1 MKDTLNKL
9 EDLNR
14 QRKEIIDRLQ
24 DEFNDALKQV
34 FVDNPTLEKINMSVN
49 NHEFNDGDATSFYIG
64 WEDMTITVDGVEMQ
78 REWDRTT
85 KNYVSNPILENLI
98 ELFGQVQDIHEN
110 IYGDAYEDLTI
121 DREEILKVN

>member
-1 MKDTLNKL
+1 
-9 EDLNR
+9 
-14 QRKEIIDRLQ
+14 
-24 DEFNDALKQV
+24 
-34 FVDNPTLEKINMSVN
+34 MSVN

>member
-1 MKDTLNKL
+1 MKDTLSKL
-9 EDLNR
+9 ADLNR

-85 KNYVSNPILENLI
+85 KNYVPNPTLENVI

-110 IYGDAYEDLTI
+110 IYGDAYEELTI
-121 DREEILKVN
+121 DREEILKD

>member
-1 MKDTLNKL
+1 MKDTLSKL

-34 FVDNPTLEKINMSVN
+34 FVDNPTLEKINMYVN

-64 WEDMTITVDGVEMQ
+64 WEDMTITVDGVEVQ
-78 REWDRTT
+78 REWNRKT
-85 KNYVSNPILENLI
+85 KEYVSNPILENLI

-110 IYGDAYEDLTI
+110 IYGDAYENLTI
-121 DREEILKVN
+121 EREEILKG

>member
-1 MKDTLNKL
+1 MKDTLSKL
-9 EDLNR
+9 ADLNR

-34 FVDNPTLEKINMSVN
+34 FVDNPTLEKINMYVN

-85 KNYVSNPILENLI
+85 KNYVPNPTLENVI

-121 DREEILKVN
+121 DREEILKD

>member
-1 MKDTLNKL
+1 MKDTLSKL

-64 WEDMTITVDGVEMQ
+64 WEDMTITVDGVEVQ
-78 REWDRTT
+78 REWNRNT
-85 KNYVSNPILENLI
+85 KEYVSNPILENLT

-110 IYGDAYEDLTI
+110 IYGDAYENLTI
-121 DREEILKVN
+121 EREEILKD

>member
-1 MKDTLNKL
+1 MKDTLSKL
-9 EDLNR
+9 ADLNR

-34 FVDNPTLEKINMSVN
+34 FVDNPTLEKINMYVN

-85 KNYVSNPILENLI
+85 KDYVSNPILENLI

-121 DREEILKVN
+121 DREEILKN

>member
-1 MKDTLNKL
+1 MKNTLKKL
-9 EDLNR
+9 ADLDK
-14 QRKEIIDRLQ
+14 QRRNVIDQLIE
-24 DEFNDALKQV
+24 EFNATLKQV
-34 FVDNPTLEKINMSVN
+34 FVDNPKLEQISMYVN

-85 KNYVSNPILENLI
+85 KDYVSNPILENLI

-110 IYGDAYEDLTI
+110 IYGDEYENLTI
-121 DREEILKVN
+121 EREEILKD

>member
-1 MKDTLNKL
+1 MKDTLKKL
-9 EDLNR
+9 TDLEN
-14 QRKEIIDRLQ
+14 QRREVIHQITK
-24 DEFNDALKQV
+24 EFNEALKQV
-34 FVDNPTLEKINMSVN
+34 FVDNPKLESINMSVN

-85 KNYVSNPILENLI
+85 KNYVSNPILENLT

-110 IYGDAYEDLTI
+110 IYGDEYENLTI
-121 DREEILKVN
+121 EREEILKN

>member
-1 MKDTLNKL
+1 MKDTLSKL
-9 EDLNR
+9 ADLNR

-85 KNYVSNPILENLI
+85 KNYVANPTLENVI

-121 DREEILKVN
+121 DREEILKD

>member
-1 MKDTLNKL
+1 MKDTLSKL

-34 FVDNPTLEKINMSVN
+34 FIDNPTLEKINMYVN

-121 DREEILKVN
+121 DREEILKD